1 MDNPRAGSG
10 DRVFVKDG
18 LRSYRKTY
26 RVAEVYWGAATFGV
40 LIGIVGW
47 VGWKGAHPDP
57 ALYDMSAAIS
67 GEPAPETSGA
77 ASSGSASSAS
87 RGALPA
93 GLGDGGF
100 MPGKIGEF
108 SSDDLYVKINGRAG
122 YFQSFGVRSLHAV
135 TLAAGSSDAAASVD
149 IELYDL
155 GEAQNAL
162 GAYNGERPPEIAA
175 SVAEGATFHADRNAA
190 FVARGRHYVRLIGS
204 DESAPVLAEVRRLLE
219 LFRRELPAAAAPW
232 GVRVLMDQLNLSP
245 SQVSYDKSN
254 AFSFGFA
261 RDVFRARLSPVD
273 AADDVEAF
281 VSAASDEA
289 GARALARQYE
299 EAFGSLGARAGETAA
314 GVPLFKD
321 EFLGTLSA
329 ATAVERWV
337 VGMRGAAESGAVHE
351 TLSKLSAAMA
361 ALPADVR
368 ELARPS
374 SESDMARP
382 STEADV
388 ARPSGESAAAP
399 THPEEGEDEY

>member
-1 MDNPRAGSG
+1 MDNPRPGSS

-26 RVAEVYWGAATFGV
+26 RVAEVYWGAGTFAV
-40 LIGIVGW
+40 LMGIVGW
-47 VGWKGAHPDP
+47 VSWKGAHPDP
-57 ALYDMSAAIS
+57 ALFDMSAAIS
-67 GEPAPETSGA
+67 GEPAPALTETP
-77 ASSGSASSAS
+77 AS

-100 MPGKIGEF
+100 MPGRIGEF

-122 YFQSFGVRSLHAV
+122 YFQSFGVKSLHAV
-135 TLAAGSSDAAASVD
+135 TLAAGSADAPASVD

-175 SVAEGATFHADRNAA
+175 SAEAGSTFHVARNAA
-190 FVARGRHYVRLIGS
+190 FLARGRHYVRLIGS
-204 DESAPVLAEVRRLLE
+204 DESEPVVAEVQRLLS
-219 LFRRELPAAAAPW
+219 LLRRELPAEAAPW
-232 GVRVLMDQLNLSP
+232 GVRVFVEQLKLSP
-245 SQVSYDKSN
+245 GQVSYDKSN

-261 RDVFRARLSPVD
+261 RDVFRARLSPPD
-273 AADDVEAF
+273 ATDDVEAF
-281 VSAASDEA
+281 VTAAADEA
-289 GARALARQYE
+289 AALGLARQYQ
-299 EAFGSLGARAGETAA
+299 EAFASLGARAGETAG

-329 ATAVERWV
+329 AAAAERWV
-337 VGMRGAAESGAVHE
+337 VGMRGAADAGAVHE
-351 TLSKLSAAMA
+351 MLSKLSAAMA

-374 SESDMARP
+374 AESSEN
-382 STEADV
+382 
-388 ARPSGESAAAP
+388 GESAVPAP
-399 THPEEGEDEY
+399 PAEGADDEY